1 MNKELRK
8 KIETELSAIINNALM
23 VHHKV
28 AASEIS
34 KSIKDH
40 ARSIA
45 KKFVKHLPA
54 KPPVNKAPVK
64 KKSAKK
70 APSAKPKPKAPSRKT
85 KTNTRT
91 RK

>member
-8 KIETELSAIINNALM
+8 KIETELSVFISNALS
-23 VHHKV
+23 VHHKG

-40 ARSIA
+40 TKAIA

-54 KPPVNKAPVK
+54 KPPVKKVAVK
-64 KKSAKK
+64 KKTAAK
-70 APSAKPKPKAPSRKT
+70 APATKAKAKTASRKT
-85 KTNTRT
+85 KSRT

>member
-8 KIETELSAIINNALM
+8 KIETELSALVSNALL

-40 ARSIA
+40 AKAIA

-54 KPPVNKAPVK
+54 KPPVKKAPVK

-70 APSAKPKPKAPSRKT
+70 APATKPKAKKAPRKT
-85 KTNTRT
+85 KSGT